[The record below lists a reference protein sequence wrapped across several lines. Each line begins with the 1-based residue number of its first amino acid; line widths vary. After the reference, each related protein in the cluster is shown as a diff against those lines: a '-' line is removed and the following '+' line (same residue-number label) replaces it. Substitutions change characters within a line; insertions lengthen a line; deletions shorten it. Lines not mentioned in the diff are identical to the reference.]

1 MDLHVWATDDEWVV
15 AKDVDDARAV
25 LRDLGAVPPVGEEF
39 AMRQV
44 PDDAVLV
51 FAETEGGPERFD
63 QLLRAG
69 GLVLAFAFIFVF
81 AWIAVRSEK

>member
-1 MDLHVWATDDEWVV
+1 MTFWEF
-15 AKDVDDARAV
+15 VDKH
-25 LRDLGAVPPVGEEF
+25 
-39 AMRQV
+39 
-44 PDDAVLV
+44 
-51 FAETEGGPERFD
+51 FD